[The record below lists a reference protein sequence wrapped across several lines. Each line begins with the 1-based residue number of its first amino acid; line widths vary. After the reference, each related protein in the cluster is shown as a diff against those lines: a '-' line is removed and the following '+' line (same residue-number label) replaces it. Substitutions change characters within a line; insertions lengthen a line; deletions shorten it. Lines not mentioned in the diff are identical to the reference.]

1 MEAEGQVIL
10 CPAKQTFLFESP
22 CSVIHLSPQQPPL
35 ASLALTLLAHP
46 GSGHTWSVALLC
58 WTGGKK
64 PQLLGAGEYSSIRK
78 EAGALSPLS

>member
-1 MEAEGQVIL
+1 MEAEEQVIL
-10 CPAKQTFLFESP
+10 CPAKQIFLFKRP
-22 CSVIHLSPQQPPL
+22 CLVIRLSPKQPPS
-35 ASLALTLLAHP
+35 ASLALTLLAQP

-64 PQLLGAGEYSSIRK
+64 PQLLGAGVYSSIRK